1 MWIFEGWDSQ
11 AVYGVSFIVMVD
23 GREHCYRGHSGAA
36 AKRVL
41 SNAGT
46 HCDRTK
52 HWKTKSSDG
61 CASAP
66 CGSMQDTSQ
75 QCECELYRQL
85 SSLTKSN
92 LRAVQYGLGLRRNF
106 RLVFRVF
113 FRCTRAC

>member
-23 GREHCYRGHSGAA
+23 GREHCYRGHRGAA
-36 AKRVL
+36 A
-41 SNAGT
+41 
-46 HCDRTK
+46 K

-92 LRAVQYGLGLRRNF
+92 LRAVQYGLVAPKLPSG
-106 RLVFRVF
+106 V
-113 FRCTRAC
+113 